1 MSTKSLKDKDHLLAI
16 YSTHMS
22 DTRSSHARTTRATMQ
37 GKGYYDYQNPPWVN
51 KNMIKTQWRRHQRL
65 RRDAILAM
73 QQKSGVR
80 PLMYNRISPGPPPGF
95 KTKMSIK
102 DQEEKEMIIESLEF
116 GFDDSLE
123 DICGFTS
130 LELGRKYYR
139 GWVKKHHVPKAHRVA
154 DWPIFEYGVGP
165 FQKVAYLQAL
175 FCAILIGSSESN
187 AQ

>member
-1 MSTKSLKDKDHLLAI
+1 
-16 YSTHMS
+16 
-22 DTRSSHARTTRATMQ
+22 
-37 GKGYYDYQNPPWVN
+37 
-51 KNMIKTQWRRHQRL
+51 MIKTQWRRHQRL

-123 DICGFTS
+123 DICG
-130 LELGRKYYR
+130 
-139 GWVKKHHVPKAHRVA
+139 V
-154 DWPIFEYGVGP
+154 
-165 FQKVAYLQAL
+165 
-175 FCAILIGSSESN
+175 ILILPTKYPDNSQNQEHIDRLC
-187 AQ
+187 